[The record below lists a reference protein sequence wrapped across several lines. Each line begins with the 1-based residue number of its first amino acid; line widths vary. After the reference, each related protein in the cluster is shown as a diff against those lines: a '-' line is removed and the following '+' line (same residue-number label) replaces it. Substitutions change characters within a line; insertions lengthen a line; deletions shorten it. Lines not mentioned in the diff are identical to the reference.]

1 MLVTRPHT
9 TGNEMLKI
17 IVYGEPV
24 PQGSKTA
31 GKMKNGNPYVRDA
44 NARALKTWRKNVH
57 GECVAAMRNAGIAT
71 LDGPIVVHAKYFFPH
86 TQKSKEGMVKITAPD
101 LDKINRSTG
110 DALESS
116 KLIVNDARIVGWP
129 ATPAKFYSDTPRAEI
144 VVGTLDEFFD
154 KITRGDDSGQK

>member
-1 MLVTRPHT
+1 MIRITVH
-9 TGNEMLKI
+9 
-17 IVYGEPV
+17 GEPI

-31 GKMKNGNPYVRDA
+31 GKMKNGMPYVRDA
-44 NARALKTWRKNVH
+44 NARALKAWRKNVH

-71 LDGPIVVHAKYFFPH
+71 LDGSIVVHAKYFFSH

-101 LDKINRSTG
+101 LDKLNRSTG

-116 KLIVNDARIVGWP
+116 LLIVNDARIVGWP

-154 KITRGDDSGQK
+154 KISGGGGSDVRR